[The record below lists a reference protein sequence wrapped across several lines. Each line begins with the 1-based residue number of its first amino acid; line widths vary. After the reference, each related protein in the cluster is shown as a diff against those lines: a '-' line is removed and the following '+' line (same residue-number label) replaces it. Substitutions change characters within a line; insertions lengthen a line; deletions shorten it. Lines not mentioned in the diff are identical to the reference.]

1 MSRKPN
7 HYRICVKGYLDPSF
21 SDQLSGMDIEHLETH
36 GKPASILSGPVA
48 DQSALAGV
56 INALIDMQCEV
67 LSVHSGENR
76 PSETD

>member
-7 HYRICVKGYLDPSF
+7 HYRIWVKGHLDPSY
-21 SDQLSGMDIEHLETH
+21 SETH